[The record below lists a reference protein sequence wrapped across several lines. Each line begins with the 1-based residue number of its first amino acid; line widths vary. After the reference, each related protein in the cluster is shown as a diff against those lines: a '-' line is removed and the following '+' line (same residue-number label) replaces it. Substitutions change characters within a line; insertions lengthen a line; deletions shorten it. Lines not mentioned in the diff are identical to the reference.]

1 MLDTSTKMHAKG
13 FSISEIVEITGLS
26 EIELRRNG
34 II

>member
-1 MLDTSTKMHAKG
+1 MLDIATKMHAKG
-13 FSISEIVEITGLS
+13 FSASEIWEITGLS